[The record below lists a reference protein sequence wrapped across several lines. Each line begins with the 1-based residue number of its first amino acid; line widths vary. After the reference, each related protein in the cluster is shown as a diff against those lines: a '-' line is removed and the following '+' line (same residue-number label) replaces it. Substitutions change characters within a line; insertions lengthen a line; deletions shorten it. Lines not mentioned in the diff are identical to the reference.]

1 MGTLDARL
9 VSFDLAA
16 GMLQAALRA
25 EFASAPPLEDGAGTA
40 LWIKRLHDVVAT
52 FAAMAEGAGARGL
65 SRAAEWLCVNLQFLG
80 QQARTMPQQ
89 ARQRLADWSPLVLR
103 YVHDGNADGAALVA
117 YANLPHWT
125 FRPSQGGLDNMRRQ
139 LDAFA
144 HARPRTG
151 APQTPPTPPSPLT
164 STTNARDVDV
174 QPAPAE
180 SGTTAELEPV
190 LAQDAPDPSATAWAS
205 ESTPAAA
212 TPAQTTQ
219 ETKASPATLDDMFA
233 ALTDTAGAL
242 AIADRTQR
250 ADVLACYAAQLA
262 QAVELA
268 PPGLADACGLMCE
281 HIRSLADAATDEDMP
296 AWLLIAL
303 DFPVLARTCA
313 SALGERADG
322 ALESDAHQAAQDLL
336 ANVFDPA
343 WGREVASAEQS
354 ALRLALGAPDF
365 AAESTAVS
373 GSAHGDTSI
382 APAGNVEPN
391 EIPADGEHEAVLSTV
406 DACPESAIDIAA
418 PEPRTDVGGL
428 AEPTLLEPTPPEPTL
443 LEPTAIEPPEL
454 PAMQHVD
461 PEHVTLLATEFT
473 TMAAGLRADV
483 SAARAA
489 ADTQQR
495 ALHVESCGEFLER
508 VGNALEAANLI
519 ALRHVFAFVA
529 DRVLARTAAGFDADE
544 AAWLAEFPQRVRAYL
559 AAPADRSAASALVE
573 ALFNGGDWMKP
584 EPAWATALEAALPR
598 VQLVA
603 AVAQTR
609 VTTVEPVDVS
619 LAIPPDINPE
629 LLEGLLSEL
638 PVQSADFA
646 AAMQRLASGAG
657 SMHDLEV
664 AKRAAHTLKGAANT
678 VGVRGIA
685 NLTHYLEDILI
696 ALTQRSRLPTRAL
709 AETLINAA
717 DCLEA
722 MSEAVQ
728 GAAPAPDDA
737 LDVLQQVLAWAN
749 LIDRAGVPEEDA
761 AAPAA
766 VPAIAAVP
774 APPELPA
781 AASLAQNRPA
791 TDEPRQPSIEPT
803 LRVSAT
809 LIDEQLRLVG
819 ETMIANTQLKEQL
832 RQSVEHQRALMRQ
845 QLAFQALT
853 GELEHLID
861 VRGVSAPSQV
871 RAPHGSG
878 AAASAG
884 PGAPASAGPGAP
896 AFAGS
901 AGSEFDAL
909 EFDHFNELHT
919 VTRRLIEAA
928 TDARELSQAGEQR
941 LFQLSELIDGQARLH
956 LEAQGV
962 VMKTRMVPVTT
973 LVQRLHR
980 SVRQTARLLGKRVAL
995 HVQGADTAIDGN
1007 VLNGLADPLMH
1018 LLRNAVDHGIE
1029 SADARA
1035 ATGKPAEGRI
1045 GLSFAREGTMI
1056 VVRCVDDGAGL
1067 NLERIRARAESKGLL
1082 VPGQP
1087 ASDDELARLVL
1098 LPGFSTRDAATQVSG
1113 RGIGMDAVANA
1124 VMALNGTLKLHIE
1137 RGVGLAIE
1145 LRVPAS
1151 LMTTHGL
1158 LVKMNDQVL
1167 AIASH
1172 GVADIRYVRD
1182 SEVQQIGAALVYR
1195 QGDHVHDLDHLGALL
1210 GMTVGAAPRDWFPA
1224 LLVEVDIGAPRA
1236 VRVQDVLDSQE
1247 IVVKQLGRYVPRLHG
1262 VIGVTILGDGS
1273 IAPVIDL
1280 PQLLR
1285 AAAPGPRFASPS
1297 IGHRGSRVAEQPEQP
1312 EHAPRLQLDARRTA
1326 LVVDDSLTARRV
1338 TASFMRDAGFDVRTA
1353 IDGMEAAGML
1363 EKMVPHIMLVDMEMP
1378 RMNGLELTTHVRTR
1392 EATRHVPIVMITSRS
1407 TDKHRKQAEAAGVNA
1422 YQTKPFAE
1430 DELLAL
1436 VERLAPVTA

>member
-1 MGTLDARL
+1 
-9 VSFDLAA
+9 
-16 GMLQAALRA
+16 
-25 EFASAPPLEDGAGTA
+25 
-40 LWIKRLHDVVAT
+40 
-52 FAAMAEGAGARGL
+52 
-65 SRAAEWLCVNLQFLG
+65 
-80 QQARTMPQQ
+80 
-89 ARQRLADWSPLVLR
+89 
-103 YVHDGNADGAALVA
+103 
-117 YANLPHWT
+117 
-125 FRPSQGGLDNMRRQ
+125 
-139 LDAFA
+139 
-144 HARPRTG
+144 
-151 APQTPPTPPSPLT
+151 
-164 STTNARDVDV
+164 
-174 QPAPAE
+174 
-180 SGTTAELEPV
+180 
-190 LAQDAPDPSATAWAS
+190 
-205 ESTPAAA
+205 
-212 TPAQTTQ
+212 
-219 ETKASPATLDDMFA
+219 
-233 ALTDTAGAL
+233 
-242 AIADRTQR
+242 
-250 ADVLACYAAQLA
+250 
-262 QAVELA
+262 
-268 PPGLADACGLMCE
+268 
-281 HIRSLADAATDEDMP
+281 
-296 AWLLIAL
+296 
-303 DFPVLARTCA
+303 
-313 SALGERADG
+313 
-322 ALESDAHQAAQDLL
+322 
-336 ANVFDPA
+336 
-343 WGREVASAEQS
+343 
-354 ALRLALGAPDF
+354 
-365 AAESTAVS
+365 
-373 GSAHGDTSI
+373 
-382 APAGNVEPN
+382 
-391 EIPADGEHEAVLSTV
+391 
-406 DACPESAIDIAA
+406 
-418 PEPRTDVGGL
+418 
-428 AEPTLLEPTPPEPTL
+428 
-443 LEPTAIEPPEL
+443 
-454 PAMQHVD
+454 
-461 PEHVTLLATEFT
+461 
-473 TMAAGLRADV
+473 
-483 SAARAA
+483 
-489 ADTQQR
+489 
-495 ALHVESCGEFLER
+495 
-508 VGNALEAANLI
+508 
-519 ALRHVFAFVA
+519 
-529 DRVLARTAAGFDADE
+529 
-544 AAWLAEFPQRVRAYL
+544 
-559 AAPADRSAASALVE
+559 
-573 ALFNGGDWMKP
+573 
-584 EPAWATALEAALPR
+584 
-598 VQLVA
+598 
-603 AVAQTR
+603 
-609 VTTVEPVDVS
+609 
-619 LAIPPDINPE
+619 
-629 LLEGLLSEL
+629 
-638 PVQSADFA
+638 
-646 AAMQRLASGAG
+646 
-657 SMHDLEV
+657 
-664 AKRAAHTLKGAANT
+664 
-678 VGVRGIA
+678 
-685 NLTHYLEDILI
+685 
-696 ALTQRSRLPTRAL
+696 
-709 AETLINAA
+709 
-717 DCLEA
+717 

-737 LDVLQQVLAWAN
+737 LDVLQQVLAWSN

-761 AAPAA
+761 AARAMAAASVSAPLPVALESSGSAAAPAA
-766 VPAIAAVP
+766 VPTIAAMP
-774 APPELPA
+774 APALELPA
-781 AASLAQNRPA
+781 AALALDQPA
-791 TDEPRQPSIEPT
+791 TGEPRQASIEPT

-832 RQSVEHQRALMRQ
+832 RQSVEHSRALMRQ

-871 RAPHGSG
+871 RARHGSG

-884 PGAPASAGPGAP
+884 PGVPAFAGPGVPAFAGPGAP
-896 AFAGS
+896 ASAGS

-980 SVRQTARLLGKRVAL
+980 SVRQTCRLLGKRVAL

-1035 ATGKPAEGRI
+1035 TAGKPAEGRI

-1067 NLERIRARAESKGLL
+1067 NLERIRARAESKRLL
-1082 VPGQP
+1082 APGQP

-1098 LPGFSTRDAATQVSG
+1098 LPGFSTRDSATQVSG

-1124 VMALNGTLKLHIE
+1124 VMSLNGTLKLHIE
-1137 RGVGLAIE
+1137 RGVGLAVE

-1210 GMTVGAAPRDWFPA
+1210 GMTVGADPREWFPA

-1285 AAAPGPRFASPS
+1285 AAAPGPRFASTS
-1297 IGHRGSRVAEQPEQP
+1297 IGHGGSGVPEQP

-1363 EKMVPHIMLVDMEMP
+1363 EKMVPDIMLVDMEMP

>member
-9 VSFDLAA
+9 VSLDLAA
-16 GMLQAALRA
+16 GMLEAALRA

-40 LWIKRLHDVVAT
+40 LWIKRLHDAVAA
-52 FAAMAEGAGARGL
+52 FAAMTEGAGARGL

-80 QQARTMPQQ
+80 QRARTMPPQH
-89 ARQRLADWSPLVLR
+89 RQTLADWPPLVLR
-103 YVHDGNADGAALVA
+103 YVRDGNADGAALVA

-125 FRPSQGGLDNMRRQ
+125 FRPSQGGLDSLRRQ

-144 HARPRTG
+144 HERPRTG
-151 APQTPPTPPSPLT
+151 APRTPPTSPSPLT
-164 STTNARDVDV
+164 STTNAGDVYV

-180 SGTTAELEPV
+180 SETIAEPERV
-190 LAQDAPDPSATAWAS
+190 LAHDAPEPSETA
-205 ESTPAAA
+205 
-212 TPAQTTQ
+212 PAQATQ
-219 ETKASPATLDDMFA
+219 ETKTLPATLDDTFA
-233 ALTDTAGAL
+233 ALVDTAGAL
-242 AIADRTQR
+242 ALADRTQR
-250 ADVLACYAAQLA
+250 AEVLACYAAQLA
-262 QAVELA
+262 QAVGLA

-281 HIRSLADAATDEDMP
+281 HIRSLADSATNEDMP
-296 AWLLIAL
+296 SWLLIAL
-303 DFPVLARTCA
+303 DFPVLARACA
-313 SALGERADG
+313 SALGERSDR
-322 ALESDAHQAAQDLL
+322 ALASDARQAAQDLL

-343 WGREVASAEQS
+343 WGRDVSGAERS
-354 ALRLALGAPDF
+354 ALRLALGALDF
-365 AAESTAVS
+365 ADEAVESATAS
-373 GSAHGDTSI
+373 GSARSDSPV
-382 APAGNVEPN
+382 APAEDVEPN
-391 EIPADGEHEAVLSTV
+391 EIPADGERKPVLSTV
-406 DACPESAIDIAA
+406 DAGPESAIDVVALT
-418 PEPRTDVGGL
+418 EPREL
-428 AEPTLLEPTPPEPTL
+428 
-443 LEPTAIEPPEL
+443 EPPEL

-495 ALHVESCGEFLER
+495 ALHIESCSEFLER
-508 VGNALEAANLI
+508 VGNATEAANLI

-529 DRVLARTAAGFDADE
+529 DRVLARSAAGFDADE

-573 ALFNGGDWMKP
+573 TLFDGGDWMKP
-584 EPAWATALEAALPR
+584 DPAWATALEAALPR

-603 AVAQTR
+603 AVAQAR
-609 VTTVEPVDVS
+609 VTTVEPADVS

-646 AAMQRLASGAG
+646 SAMQRLASGAG

-709 AETLINAA
+709 ADTLINAA

-737 LDVLQQVLAWAN
+737 LDVLQQVLAWSN

-761 AAPAA
+761 AARAMAAASVSAPLPVALESSGSAAAPAA
-766 VPAIAAVP
+766 VPTIAAMP
-774 APPELPA
+774 APALELPA
-781 AASLAQNRPA
+781 AALALDQPA
-791 TDEPRQPSIEPT
+791 TGEPRQASIEPT

-832 RQSVEHQRALMRQ
+832 RQSVEHSRALMRQ

-871 RAPHGSG
+871 RARHGSG

-884 PGAPASAGPGAP
+884 PGVPAFAGPGAP
-896 AFAGS
+896 ASAGS

-980 SVRQTARLLGKRVAL
+980 SVRQTCRLLGKRVAL

-1035 ATGKPAEGRI
+1035 TAGKPAEGRI

-1067 NLERIRARAESKGLL
+1067 NLERIRARAESKRLL
-1082 VPGQP
+1082 APGQP

-1098 LPGFSTRDAATQVSG
+1098 LPGFSTRDSATQVSG

-1124 VMALNGTLKLHIE
+1124 VMSLNGTLKLHIE
-1137 RGVGLAIE
+1137 RGVGLAVE

-1210 GMTVGAAPRDWFPA
+1210 GMTVGADPREWFPA

-1285 AAAPGPRFASPS
+1285 AAAPGPRFASTS
-1297 IGHRGSRVAEQPEQP
+1297 IGHGGSGVPEQP

-1363 EKMVPHIMLVDMEMP
+1363 EKMVPDIMLVDMEMP